1 MKVNFKEKQ
10 NEVYIYKLIV
20 GGTFI
25 ARRKS
30 ADEMAIY
37 MVIDKN
43 SGVFLDSYKNKIMA
57 VNLATGQVRPFDAGT
72 KVKPIAAEV
81 NLLD

>member
-1 MKVNFKEKQ
+1 MKVNFKEEQ
-10 NEVYIYKLIV
+10 NVVYIYKLVV
-20 GGTFI
+20 GDTFT
-25 ARRKS
+25 AKRKR

-37 MVIDKN
+37 MIIDKN
-43 SGVFLDSYKNKIMA
+43 SGIFLDSYQNKIMA

-72 KVKPIAAEV
+72 KVKPVAAEV